1 MPTASLNAKVDMIL
15 KTLQR
20 LGHYDRTEIHGHELG
35 ATTGIEK
42 STSYDFDVAVTPLS
56 LNLRDDLSIYSAPV
70 TKDPVVHEAKTLAKQ
85 DLYKAVK
92 LLLYSLKILVREYL

>member
-1 MPTASLNAKVDMIL
+1 MPTASLNAKVDKIL
-15 KTLQR
+15 NIVQR
-20 LGHYDRTEIHGHELG
+20 LGHYDRTEIQGHILG

-42 STSYDFDVAVTPLS
+42 STPNDLEVAATPLS
-56 LNLRDDLSIYSAPV
+56 LNLRDDLSLYSAPV
-70 TKDPVVHEAKTLAKQ
+70 TKDPAVHEAKTLAKQ